1 MTLSGQPDSPD
12 RIDIL
17 IDQVG
22 YLTEVITVGF
32 QDFRAELAEL
42 KEITRQQAE
51 TAKQQAES
59 VARLIG
65 IMETLLQNNR
75 GTFPS
80 GSILGQKARSQK
92 PYLLAS
98 GSDLS

>member
-1 MTLSGQPDSPD
+1 MTRSRQSDSPD

-51 TAKQQAES
+51 TARQQAETAKQQAES

-80 GSILGQKARSQK
+80 G
-92 PYLLAS
+92 
-98 GSDLS
+98 